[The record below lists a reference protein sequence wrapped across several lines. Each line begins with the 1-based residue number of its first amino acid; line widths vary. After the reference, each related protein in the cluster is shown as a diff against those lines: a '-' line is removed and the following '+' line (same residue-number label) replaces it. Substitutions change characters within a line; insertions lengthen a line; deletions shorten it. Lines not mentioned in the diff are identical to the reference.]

1 MQPQRQKLW
10 FVYNA
15 ASAKVAKK
23 GALLPQIAAQH
34 NAVLRDVGD
43 FSDVDTLV
51 QDALTA
57 KANHIVIEGGDGTVQ
72 GILTEFLRHEKARN
86 LPIFTIVPGGNTN
99 QVARNIG
106 LTAATPQ
113 AVAKALGEEKTISHA
128 PLLRIKDKA
137 LRKYY
142 GFLFSSGALPQVTDY
157 TKDKLHDR
165 GIGGSLAVIG
175 GILKGATGTGSIT
188 TPTHIKLDI
197 DAAGLERLR
206 GPHLGTIVT
215 TLPGLM
221 LKLDP
226 FWGDGDRPLRVTYV
240 AGEYQK
246 LVRHVASLWL
256 GNKTKDRSQDGMYSW
271 TANSLK
277 YRYKGPCVLD
287 GELLDLCKGFKIRA
301 TRPIRFAK

>member
-1 MQPQRQKLW
+1 MQTARPW
-10 FVYNA
+10 FVINS

-23 GALLPQIAAQH
+23 GALLPQLAEQH
-34 NAVLRDVGD
+34 NAILRDVGD
-43 FSDVDTLV
+43 FSDVDALV
-51 QDALTA
+51 KEALLA
-57 KANHIVIEGGDGTVQ
+57 KAEHIVIEGGDGTVQ
-72 GILTEFLRHEKARN
+72 GILTEFLRQEKARN
-86 LPIFTIVPGGNTN
+86 LPVFTIVPGGNTN

-113 AVAKALGEEKTISHA
+113 AVAKALGADKSLKHA

-137 LRKYY
+137 QRKYY

-175 GILKGATGTGSIT
+175 GILKGATGTSRITHPTKVKLSIEADGQQ
-188 TPTHIKLDI
+188 K
-197 DAAGLERLR
+197 LR

-221 LKLDP
+221 LGLDP
-226 FWGDGDRPLRVTYV
+226 FWGEGDRPLRVTYV

-256 GNKTKDRSQDGMYSW
+256 GNKSKDRSRDGMYSW
-271 TANSLK
+271 TADDLT
-277 YRYKGPCVLD
+277 YQYKGPCVLD
-287 GELLDLCKGFKIRA
+287 GEVLKLTKGFKIRA
-301 TRPIRFAK
+301 TRPIRFAS

>member
-1 MQPQRQKLW
+1 MQPQVQRPW
-10 FVYNA
+10 FVFNA

-23 GALLPQIAAQH
+23 GALLPKLSKQH
-34 NAVLRDVGD
+34 YAILRDVGD
-43 FSDVDTLV
+43 FSDVDKLV

-57 KANHIVIEGGDGTVQ
+57 KAQHIVIEGGDGTVQ

-86 LPIFTIVPGGNTN
+86 LPIFTLVPGGNTN

-106 LTAATPQ
+106 LNAATPQ
-113 AVAKALGEEKTISHA
+113 AIAKALSKDKTITEA

-137 LRKYY
+137 QRKYY
-142 GFLFSSGALPQVTDY
+142 GFLFSSGALPQMTDY
-157 TKDKLHDR
+157 TKGKLHDR
-165 GIGGSLAVIG
+165 GIGGSMAVIG
-175 GILKGATGTGSIT
+175 GILKGVSGDGGIMQ
-188 TPTHIKLDI
+188 PTEVKLTINADGI
-197 DAAGLERLR
+197 QKLR

-215 TLPGLM
+215 SLPGLM

-226 FWGDGDRPLRVTYV
+226 FWGEGERPLRVTYV

-256 GNKTKDRSQDGMYSW
+256 GNKSKDRGKDGLYSW

-287 GELLDLCKGFKIRA
+287 GELLDLTKGFKIRA
-301 TRPIRFAK
+301 TRPIRFAR

>member
-1 MQPQRQKLW
+1 MQPW
-10 FVYNA
+10 FVFNA

-23 GALLPQIAAQH
+23 GALLPKIADQH

-43 FSDVDTLV
+43 FSDVDILIR
-51 QDALTA
+51 DALAA
-57 KANHIVIEGGDGTVQ
+57 KTQHIVIEGGDGTVQ

-86 LPIFTIVPGGNTN
+86 LPVFTIVPGGNTN
-99 QVARNIG
+99 QVARNVG
-106 LTAATPQ
+106 LSAPTPQ
-113 AVAKALGEEKTISHA
+113 AVAKALGKNKTLTQA

-137 LRKYY
+137 QRKYY

-165 GIGGSLAVIG
+165 GIGGSMAVIG
-175 GILKGATGTGSIT
+175 GILKGAAGTSAIT
-188 TPTHIKLDI
+188 APTKIKLNI
-197 DAAGLERLR
+197 DADGIQKLR

-215 TLPGLM
+215 TLPGLI

-226 FWGDGDRPLRVTYV
+226 FWGEGDRPLRVTYV

-256 GNKTKDRSQDGMYSW
+256 GNKSKDRSQDGMFSW
-271 TANSLK
+271 TADGLK
-277 YRYKGPCVLD
+277 YRYNGPCVLD
-287 GELLDLCKGFKIRA
+287 GEILDLTKGFKIRA
-301 TRPIRFAK
+301 TRPIQFAK

>member
-1 MQPQRQKLW
+1 MQPW
-10 FVYNA
+10 FVFNA

-23 GALLPQIAAQH
+23 GALLPKIAEQH

-43 FSDVDTLV
+43 FSDVDNLV
-51 QDALTA
+51 QEALAA
-57 KANHIVIEGGDGTVQ
+57 KAEHIVIEGGDGTVQ

-86 LPIFTIVPGGNTN
+86 LPIFTLVPGGNTN
-99 QVARNIG
+99 QVARNVG
-106 LTAATPQ
+106 LSAATPQ
-113 AVAKALGEEKTISHA
+113 TVAKALDENKNVTQAS
-128 PLLRIKDKA
+128 LLRIKDKA
-137 LRKYY
+137 QRKYY

-157 TKDKLHDR
+157 TKDKIHDR
-165 GIGGSLAVIG
+165 GIGGSMAVIG
-175 GILKGATGTGSIT
+175 GILKGATGTNSIT
-188 TPTHIKLDI
+188 TPTNIKLNIKADGI
-197 DAAGLERLR
+197 QKLR

-226 FWGDGDRPLRVTYV
+226 FWGEGERPLRVTYV

-246 LVRHVASLWL
+246 LVRNVASLWL
-256 GNKTKDRSQDGMYSW
+256 GKKNKDRSQDGMYSW
-271 TANSLK
+271 TADGLN

-287 GELLDLCKGFKIRA
+287 GELLDLSKSFKIRA

>member
-1 MQPQRQKLW
+1 MHSENPRPW
-10 FVYNA
+10 FVFNA

-23 GALLPQIAAQH
+23 GALLPKIAKKH
-34 NAVLRDVGD
+34 NAILRDVGD
-43 FSDVDTLV
+43 FSDVDKLV
-51 QDALTA
+51 QDALNA
-57 KANHIVIEGGDGTVQ
+57 KTKHIVIEGGDGTVQ

-86 LPIFTIVPGGNTN
+86 LPLFTLVPGGNTN

-106 LTAATPQ
+106 LSTATAQ
-113 AVAKALGEEKTISHA
+113 AVEKALSLDKTISYA

-137 LRKYY
+137 QRKYY

-165 GIGGSLAVIG
+165 GIGGSMAVIG
-175 GILKGATGTGSIT
+175 GILKGATGTSAIT
-188 TPTHIKLDI
+188 QPTTLKLNI
-197 DAAGLERLR
+197 DADGIHKLR

-215 TLPGLM
+215 TLPGLI

-226 FWGDGDRPLRVTYV
+226 FWGEGERPLRVTYV

-246 LVRHVASLWL
+246 LVRNVASLWL
-256 GNKTKDRSQDGMYSW
+256 GKKKKDRSKDGMYSW
-271 TANSLK
+271 TAGSLK

-287 GELLDLCKGFKIRA
+287 GELLELTKGFSIHA
-301 TRPIRFAK
+301 TKPIRFVT

>member
-1 MQPQRQKLW
+1 MSPIPEKPW
-10 FVYNA
+10 FVFNA

-23 GALLPQIAAQH
+23 GALLPKIAEKHGAI
-34 NAVLRDVGD
+34 LRDVGD
-43 FSDVDTLV
+43 FSDVDILV
-51 QDALTA
+51 QDALAA
-57 KANHIVIEGGDGTVQ
+57 KAEHIIIEGGDGTVQ
-72 GILTEFLRHEKARN
+72 GILTEFLRHESTRN
-86 LPIFTIVPGGNTN
+86 LPIFTLVPGGNTN

-106 LTAATPQ
+106 LSAATSQ
-113 AVAKALGEEKTISHA
+113 AVANALGQDKTLNEA

-137 LRKYY
+137 GRKYY
-142 GFLFSSGALPQVTDY
+142 GFLFSSGALPQVTGY

-175 GILKGATGTGSIT
+175 GILKGVSGDAGIT
-188 TPTHIKLDI
+188 TPTKIKLDI
-197 DAAGLERLR
+197 EADGLHRLR

-221 LKLDP
+221 LGLDP
-226 FWGDGDRPLRVTYV
+226 FWGEGDRPLRATYV

-256 GNKTKDRSQDGMYSW
+256 GNKSKDRSQDGMFSW

-277 YRYKGPCVLD
+277 YRYKGPCILD
-287 GELLDLCKGFKIRA
+287 GELLNLTKGFKIRA
-301 TRPIRFAK
+301 TQPIRFAT

>member
-1 MQPQRQKLW
+1 MQPQTQKLW
-10 FVYNA
+10 FVFNA

-23 GALLPQIAAQH
+23 GALLPKIAAQH

-51 QDALTA
+51 QDALAA
-57 KANHIVIEGGDGTVQ
+57 KAEHIVIEGGDGTVQ

-86 LPIFTIVPGGNTN
+86 LPLFTLVPGGNTN
-99 QVARNIG
+99 QVARNVG
-106 LTAATPQ
+106 LSMATSQ
-113 AVAKALGEEKTISHA
+113 AVAKALGENKTITQA

-137 LRKYY
+137 QRKYY

-165 GIGGSLAVIG
+165 GIGGSMAVIG
-175 GILKGATGTGSIT
+175 GILKGATGTNAIT
-188 TPTHIKLDI
+188 TPTQIKLDI
-197 DAAGLERLR
+197 NADGLQKLR

-215 TLPGLM
+215 TLPGLI

-226 FWGDGDRPLRVTYV
+226 FWGEGNRPLRVTYV

-246 LVRHVASLWL
+246 LVRHVASLWM
-256 GNKTKDRSQDGMYSW
+256 GKKNKDRSQDGLYSW
-271 TANSLK
+271 TANGLK
-277 YRYKGPCVLD
+277 YRYEGPCVLD
-287 GELLDLCKGFKIRA
+287 GELLELSKGFKIRA
-301 TRPIRFAK
+301 TRPIRFAR

>member
-1 MQPQRQKLW
+1 MQPW
-10 FVYNA
+10 FVFNA

-23 GALLPQIAAQH
+23 GALLPKIAEQH

-43 FSDVDTLV
+43 FSDVDKLV
-51 QDALTA
+51 QEALAA
-57 KANHIVIEGGDGTVQ
+57 KAEHIVIEGGDGTVQ

-86 LPIFTIVPGGNTN
+86 LPIFTLVPGGNTN
-99 QVARNIG
+99 QVARNVG
-106 LTAATPQ
+106 LSAATPQ
-113 AVAKALGEEKTISHA
+113 TVAKALDENKNVTQAS
-128 PLLRIKDKA
+128 LLRIKDKA
-137 LRKYY
+137 QRKYY

-157 TKDKLHDR
+157 TKDKIHDR
-165 GIGGSLAVIG
+165 GIGGSMAVIG
-175 GILKGATGTGSIT
+175 GILKGATGTNSIT
-188 TPTHIKLDI
+188 TPTNIKLNIKADGI
-197 DAAGLERLR
+197 QKLR

-226 FWGDGDRPLRVTYV
+226 FWGEGERPLRVTYV

-246 LVRHVASLWL
+246 LVRNVASLWL
-256 GNKTKDRSQDGMYSW
+256 GKKNKDRSQDGMYSW
-271 TANSLK
+271 TADGLN

-287 GELLDLCKGFKIRA
+287 GELLDLSKSFKIRA

>member
-1 MQPQRQKLW
+1 MQPW
-10 FVYNA
+10 FVFNA

-23 GALLPQIAAQH
+23 GALLPTIAQTH
-34 NAVLRDVGD
+34 NAILRDVGD
-43 FSDVDTLV
+43 FSDVDTLIK
-51 QDALTA
+51 DALA
-57 KANHIVIEGGDGTVQ
+57 AQAEQIVIEGGDGTMQ

-86 LPIFTIVPGGNTN
+86 LPIFTLVPGGNTN

-106 LTAATPQ
+106 LSAATPN
-113 AVAKALGEEKTISHA
+113 AVAHALSTEKTLHHA
-128 PLLRIKDKA
+128 PLIRIKDKSQ
-137 LRKYY
+137 RRYY

-175 GILKGATGTGSIT
+175 SILKGATSTDSIT
-188 TPTHIKLDI
+188 TPTKVRLKINADGIHK
-197 DAAGLERLR
+197 LR

-226 FWGDGDRPLRVTYV
+226 FWGEGDRPLRVTYV

-256 GNKTKDRSQDGMYSW
+256 GKKKKDRSQDGLYSW
-271 TANSLK
+271 TAETLK

-287 GELLDLCKGFKIRA
+287 GELLELTKTFKVSA
-301 TRPIRFAK
+301 TRPIRFAT

>member
-1 MQPQRQKLW
+1 MQPGAKQPW
-10 FVYNA
+10 FVFNA

-23 GALLPQIAAQH
+23 GALLPKIAKKH
-34 NAVLRDVGD
+34 NAFLRDVGD
-43 FSDVDTLV
+43 FTDVDTLV
-51 QDALTA
+51 RDALAA
-57 KANHIVIEGGDGTVQ
+57 KAEHIFIEGGDGTVQ
-72 GILTEFLRHEKARN
+72 GILTECLRHEKARN

-106 LTAATPQ
+106 LGAATPQ
-113 AVAKALGEEKTISHA
+113 AVAKALSPNKTISHA
-128 PLLRIKDKA
+128 PLLRVKDKMQ
-137 LRKYY
+137 RKYY

-165 GIGGSLAVIG
+165 GIGGSMAVIG
-175 GILKGATGTGSIT
+175 GILKGATGTSGIT
-188 TPTHIKLDI
+188 TPTKIKLDVNA
-197 DAAGLERLR
+197 DGLRKLR

-226 FWGDGDRPLRVTYV
+226 FWGEGDRPLRVTYV
-240 AGEYQK
+240 AGDYQK

-256 GNKTKDRSQDGMYSW
+256 GNKSKDRSRDGMYSW
-271 TANSLK
+271 TADGLK

-287 GELLDLCKGFKIRA
+287 GELLELSKGFKIRA
-301 TRPIRFAK
+301 TKPIRFAT

>member
-1 MQPQRQKLW
+1 MQPW
-10 FVYNA
+10 FVFNA

-23 GALLPQIAAQH
+23 GALLPKIADQH

-43 FSDVDTLV
+43 FSDVDILI
-51 QDALTA
+51 QDALAA
-57 KANHIVIEGGDGTVQ
+57 KTQHIVIEGGDGTVQ

-86 LPIFTIVPGGNTN
+86 LPVFTIVPGGNTN
-99 QVARNIG
+99 QVARNVG
-106 LTAATPQ
+106 LSAPTPQ
-113 AVAKALGEEKTISHA
+113 AVAKTLGKDKTLTQA

-137 LRKYY
+137 QRKYY

-165 GIGGSLAVIG
+165 GIGGSMAVIG
-175 GILKGATGTGSIT
+175 GILKGAAGTSAIT
-188 TPTHIKLDI
+188 APTKIKLNI
-197 DAAGLERLR
+197 DADGIQKLR

-215 TLPGLM
+215 TLPGLI

-226 FWGDGDRPLRVTYV
+226 FWGEGDRPLRVTYV

-256 GNKTKDRSQDGMYSW
+256 GNKSKDRSQDGMFSW
-271 TANSLK
+271 TADGLK

-287 GELLDLCKGFKIRA
+287 GEILDLTKGFKIRA
-301 TRPIRFAK
+301 TRPIQFAK